1 MRTEV
6 LASKSE
12 VPTFKEWAIHIAKA
26 HRNPRGDFIKDVRL
40 DDTFPEQVNS
50 QFELTLYIVGVT
62 CGCGADAMELAPG
75 IFRQYRRWVR
85 SQAREAR
92 SAANGPT
99 QPNLARGEAPKISNA
114 H

>member
-26 HRNPRGDFIKDVRL
+26 HRNPRGDFIKDVQL
-40 DDTFPEQVNS
+40 DDTFPAQINS

-62 CGCGADAMELAPG
+62 CGAGTDAMELAPG

-85 SQAREAR
+85 GQAR
-92 SAANGPT
+92 SAANGSTHPT
-99 QPNLARGEAPKISNA
+99 RDKALETSNA
-114 H
+114 HHQS